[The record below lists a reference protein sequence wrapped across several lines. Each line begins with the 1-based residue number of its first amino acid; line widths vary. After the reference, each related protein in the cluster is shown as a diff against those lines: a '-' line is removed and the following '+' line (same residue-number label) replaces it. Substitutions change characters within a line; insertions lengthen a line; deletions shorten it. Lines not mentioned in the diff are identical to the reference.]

1 MLRNFQLTA
10 ITKRGGEYELM
21 EIPLHRNLQQS
32 LSETWDSQLD
42 HFTADEEEIDFD
54 AGYMPEAHE
63 NFKLSDFQ
71 LPEWLSNEDS
81 TTIASLD
88 SISEDPE
95 ALKKITGLAA
105 FATQEDGQEIILFQN
120 FSRSHVIQPGN
131 YLLLRND
138 TYESSNSPTLT
149 LDNKL
154 TAVFYPQE
162 SKLVFHNFRT
172 ANTFLPLAEFYE
184 DASEAEIRDVLRHNM
199 FLVEDPDALAE
210 GANQWFRK
218 RFAMLRDSELLD
230 NYSAN
235 DIVGH
240 SEGYEVDIE
249 LRDGKI
255 VFPADAAPAKKL
267 LQFLNEEIFRGAIT
281 ETLFET
287 NSKRAAD

>member
-1 MLRNFQLTA
+1 MLRNFQLAA
-10 ITKRGGEYELM
+10 ITKCGSEFGLM
-21 EIPLHRNLQQS
+21 EVPLHRNLQQS
-32 LSETWDSQLD
+32 LSENWHSQYES
-42 HFTADEEEIDFD
+42 FTTDKEEIDFD

-63 NFKLSDFQ
+63 NFTLPDYE
-71 LPEWLSNEDS
+71 LPEWLADEDS
-81 TTIASLD
+81 TTISSLD

-95 ALKKITGLAA
+95 TLKTITGLAA
-105 FATQEDGQEIILFQN
+105 FATQEDGQEIVLFQN
-120 FSRSHVIQPGN
+120 FSRSHVIQPGS

-138 TYESSNSPTLT
+138 TFESSSSPTLT

-162 SKLVFHNFRT
+162 SKLIFHNFRT
-172 ANTFLPLAEFYE
+172 VNTFLPLADFYE
-184 DASEAEIRDVLRHNM
+184 DASGEEIRHVLSHDM
-199 FLVEDPDALAE
+199 FLVEDADALAT

-230 NYSAN
+230 NYSAD
-235 DIVGH
+235 DIVEH

-249 LRDGKI
+249 LREGKI
-255 VFPADAAPAKKL
+255 VFPADTAPAKKL

-287 NSKRAAD
+287 NSKREAD